1 MVPTPHKPN
10 LFGALRRSQAGQAVV
25 ELVVAIPIL
34 IALFGACLQLLHLGI
49 AHIVVELAAYE
60 ATRLATLDNMN
71 IAEARRTAEDI
82 CRVLGPGLTEVKYQS
97 NPPGYEIIHHL
108 RPIVPII
115 RELTVKHSLPSYVFL
130 PGYELEPGSAVSP
143 GQNRGGGGGGSPG
156 YGGGRGGRGSG
167 IEVADY
173 DPDDYPNGGYS
184 RSTYSSSQETYP
196 QYAAAANPQPLPR
209 GLEPY
214 HADYSQTPDDD
225 LADLSASYDPSD
237 ADLSIDPSQTSPEDN
252 SSASL
257 SAGSGASAMPGFL
270 RTTGDY
276 LAAGASAAGR
286 SIWPMPLLPT
296 DTIAEA
302 GKRAREKTGREEGAA
317 AGEGPEQDSILPE
330 SLDKDTTGVEAFGK
344 GFAEA
349 SLGDTHEDD
358 AYLPTHRWAN
368 QATQDYRDKS
378 SRYREALD
386 DMDKEADK
394 EKGLKKITDK
404 AKIKATKAA
413 VAGSNLLAEA
423 ALDIPKAGQD
433 LPEAG
438 RNTADAAKKLAKGDL
453 KGALRSG
460 GRAVGLL
467 GREAGRLSI
476 VGGISRKAGKK
487 LLKEGGE
494 EVADR
499 ASVTAGK
506 QVYSARKGAGET
518 QSILEGI
525 NPELISKESRFGRAF
540 YVAEKGETAIAEI
553 SHHGKDATHVIRYEL
568 DVSKAKVLDL
578 SETKV
583 AKKWGYKLSED
594 YGQSQ
599 AIAEKAKQEGYN
611 VIKYKSLRGEGNNYA
626 VVDDFNELLKPQ
638 MVSPAK

>member
-1 MVPTPHKPN
+1 M
-10 LFGALRRSQAGQAVV
+10 
-25 ELVVAIPIL
+25 
-34 IALFGACLQLLHLGI
+34 
-49 AHIVVELAAYE
+49 
-60 ATRLATLDNMN
+60 
-71 IAEARRTAEDI
+71 
-82 CRVLGPGLTEVKYQS
+82 
-97 NPPGYEIIHHL
+97 
-108 RPIVPII
+108 
-115 RELTVKHSLPSYVFL
+115 
-130 PGYELEPGSAVSP
+130 
-143 GQNRGGGGGGSPG
+143 
-156 YGGGRGGRGSG
+156 
-167 IEVADY
+167 
-173 DPDDYPNGGYS
+173 
-184 RSTYSSSQETYP
+184 
-196 QYAAAANPQPLPR
+196 
-209 GLEPY
+209 
-214 HADYSQTPDDD
+214 
-225 LADLSASYDPSD
+225 
-237 ADLSIDPSQTSPEDN
+237 
-252 SSASL
+252 
-257 SAGSGASAMPGFL
+257 
-270 RTTGDY
+270 
-276 LAAGASAAGR
+276 GR

-302 GKRAREKTGREEGAA
+302 GKRARGKTGRGESAA

-330 SLDKDTTGVEAFGK
+330 SLDKDTTGIEAFGK
-344 GFAEA
+344 GFTEA
-349 SLGDTHEDD
+349 SLGDTHEQD

-438 RNTADAAKKLAKGDL
+438 RNTADAAKKLAKGDF

-487 LLKEGGE
+487 LLKEGE
-494 EVADR
+494 EEIAER
-499 ASVTAGK
+499 AGTI
-506 QVYSARKGAGET
+506 ARKEVYNARTSKEET
-518 QSILEGI
+518 QSVLNGI
-525 NPELISKESRFGRAF
+525 KPELMAKDSRFGRAF
-540 YVAEKGETAIAEI
+540 YVAEKGETAVQEI
-553 SHHGKDATHVIRYEL
+553 TKHGKEASHVIRYEL

-578 SETKV
+578 SDPKV
-583 AKKWGYKLSED
+583 ANKWGYTASDSYKE
-594 YGQSQ
+594 SQ
-599 AIAEKAKQEGYN
+599 KIAEKAKEAGYN
-611 VIKYKSLRGEGNNYA
+611 VIKFKSLREEGNNYA